1 MGNWTKGLFFY
12 IVRVTFSFLSLFFRW
27 IVTFCFSKHQNE
39 TKSWIAMKQ
48 TFFGWLET
56 LLGLHLLFIY
66 SFRDSCRSWN
76 WDTWKNNEI
85 FSELFCFLS
94 FYDTFSFHLH
104 ISIYWLRFIA
114 ANTHFFSYY
123 FRARVFLRIFSFR
136 PMQKFEQDHDDQYFN
151 TARTNCCCVEIG
163 DESFLC

>member
-1 MGNWTKGLFFY
+1 MNKRFILLYRSCYFFLSFFILQVNCNFLFF
-12 IVRVTFSFLSLFFRW
+12 L
-27 IVTFCFSKHQNE
+27 N
-39 TKSWIAMKQ
+39 TKMKQ
-48 TFFGWLET
+48 NPELRWNRHFSDDWK
-56 LLGLHLLFIY
+56 HSWASIYYLFIH
-66 SFRDSCRSWN
+66 SE
-76 WDTWKNNEI
+76 TAVEAETEIHEKNNEI